1 MFIPPTLGNGRALC
15 IGPRGLETQRL
26 LVAERHLRVP
36 LLCSLMVS
44 VDSSSQGAMETL
56 GSPPPLSDNSMN
68 VDITL
73 VHVVLC
79 WSVSTPNTP
88 RGLGLYSPASPAGP
102 SLVVTVLVVSTP
114 SIFNMSFSKC
124 ILFHSTA
131 SFLGFFFISNSFL
144 ILLSLGHTPTLKN
157 PFIFF
162 SVTFFSPPSRQHWV
176 FVLFFPS
183 HSSFYLKFNGL
194 LSAPLSSSLLWATAQ
209 RSRGGQVQIRRFD
222 PAIFREGDSR

>member
-1 MFIPPTLGNGRALC
+1 MK
-15 IGPRGLETQRL
+15 
-26 LVAERHLRVP
+26 
-36 LLCSLMVS
+36 
-44 VDSSSQGAMETL
+44 
-56 GSPPPLSDNSMN
+56 

-73 VHVVLC
+73 VHMVPC
-79 WSVSTPNTP
+79 RSVSTPNSA
-88 RGLGLYSPASPAGP
+88 RGRELYSPVSPRPCGP
-102 SLVVTVLVVSTP
+102 FSGGDSPCYVFSTR
-114 SIFNMSFSKC
+114 SIFNMSFAKC

-144 ILLSLGHTPTLKN
+144 ILPFTWTRAHTQKTLLY
-157 PFIFF
+157 FF
-162 SVTFFSPPSRQHWV
+162 SVTFFFLPSRQHWV

>member
-1 MFIPPTLGNGRALC
+1 M
-15 IGPRGLETQRL
+15 
-26 LVAERHLRVP
+26 AERHLRVP

-56 GSPPPLSDNSMN
+56 GSPPTLSDNSMSGHHAGPRGS
-68 VDITL
+68 L
-73 VHVVLC
+73 LECVH
-79 WSVSTPNTP
+79 PQHP

-162 SVTFFSPPSRQHWV
+162 SVTFFFPPSRQHWV

-183 HSSFYLKFNGL
+183 HSSFYLKFNGFFLL
-194 LSAPLSSSLLWATAQ
+194 LSPLVCCGQLLKEAVADK
-209 RSRGGQVQIRRFD
+209 SKC
-222 PAIFREGDSR
+222 GDLIQPFFEKEIAGRPCWP